1 MASVEDALFAL
12 EITEWVVRGEP
23 TSETEFN
30 AMFRKITSVDSSGR
44 GVESANTSD
53 FGVTWSQITAKQT
66 ELNNAAPMAE
76 LRNQRDA
83 KIAATDFYALSDVTM
98 SEAWKTYRQS
108 LRDLPASSSPSL
120 DSSGALT
127 NVTWPT
133 KPS

>member
-1 MASVEDALFAL
+1 MASVSEALAEL
-12 EITEWVVRGEP
+12 TTSEWILRGEP
-23 TSETEFN
+23 TTESEFFT
-30 AMFRKITSVDSSGR
+30 MFRKITGENASGFAIESS
-44 GVESANTSD
+44 TPSD

-66 ELNNAAPMAE
+66 ELDNAAPMAE
-76 LRNQRDA
+76 LRRQRDA

-98 SEAWKTYRQS
+98 SDAWKTYRQS